1 MTEQIKPFH
10 YTGFPREEDHTSQS
24 TIESVIRQRVWMER
38 KYERLDLVLYIL
50 QHQFGILP
58 DELAMAIHMF
68 TYDELHNLLSAAL
81 DADSL
86 NEVITASNRIMAG
99 KKPKSKWK

>member
-10 YTGFPREEDHTSQS
+10 YTAFPREEEQTSQS

-38 KYERLDLVLYIL
+38 KYERLEMVLYIL
-50 QHQFGILP
+50 QHQFGLLP

-68 TYDELHNLLSAAL
+68 TYDELHSLLSAAL

-86 NEVITASNRIMAG
+86 NEVIAASNRIMAG
-99 KKPKSKWK
+99 KKPKAKRK